1 MQFDLQRRK
10 LMEKSKKRC
19 VVEASLLS
27 FVAMFAVT
35 LAAIYTFTGIASEV
49 NHAPTVQVADT
60 VIDVPTVIVPVAVTP
75 VVMIPAPMINLS
87 GTDLEAVLK
96 TTAMQAGIRGNEL
109 AAFMSQSAH
118 ETMNFVRLVEVGTV
132 SYFRRYDPVHAPNRA
147 RNLGNTRSGDGFRYR
162 GRGYIQ
168 LTGRYNYQL
177 AGTAL
182 DLPLVR
188 HPELAEDPHIA
199 AEIAVWYWNHRVRPR
214 VTNFADVRSVT
225 RPINPGLN
233 GLADRRV
240 KFRSYQTALL

>member
-1 MQFDLQRRK
+1 
-10 LMEKSKKRC
+10 MEKSKKRR
-19 VVEASLLS
+19 VLEAGLLS
-27 FVAMFAVT
+27 FVAVFAVT
-35 LAAIYTFTGIASEV
+35 VTAIYTFTGTASEA
-49 NHAPTVQVADT
+49 NHAPIVVTVPPV
-60 VIDVPTVIVPVAVTP
+60 VVLVPVEVIP
-75 VVMIPAPMINLS
+75 VVAIPAPVINLS

-132 SYFRRYDPVHAPNRA
+132 SYFRRYDPVHAPRQA

-182 DLPLVR
+182 DLPLMQ

-240 KFRSYQTALL
+240 KFNSYQTALL